1 MAMAKKA
8 VAKKGS
14 VAKTFDITK
23 ITGKLTKQ
31 DKQSLAMLKKK
42 YGAKPYKSYDK

>member
-1 MAMAKKA
+1 MAAAKK
-8 VAKKGS
+8 AKKGS

-31 DKQSLAMLKKK
+31 DKQSLAMLKRK
-42 YGAKPYKSYDK
+42 YGSEPYRSYNK